1 MKILLSVLA
10 TTVVLVIDAVQFI
23 MLIHAIL
30 SWVAPQGGSTGPIRT
45 FINGVCDLVTAPM
58 RALLDR
64 FEFARRSPIDFSFL
78 FTFLALSLLSTIFSF
93 L

>member
-1 MKILLSVLA
+1 MKLFLSVLSA
-10 TTVVLVIDAVQFI
+10 TVILVIDAVQFI

-30 SWVAPQGGSTGPIRT
+30 SWVFPGGGKAGPIRA
-45 FINGVCDLVTAPM
+45 FIDGVCELVTAPM

-64 FEFARRSPIDFSFL
+64 FEFTRRSPIDFSFL
-78 FTFLALSLLSTIFSF
+78 FTFIALSLLSTILSV

>member
-1 MKILLSVLA
+1 MKILLSVLSA
-10 TTVVLVIDAVQFI
+10 TLILMIDAVQFI

-30 SWVAPQGGSTGPIRT
+30 SWISPPSGKVGPIRA
-45 FINGVCDLVTAPM
+45 FINGVCDLATAPM

-64 FEFARRSPIDFSFL
+64 FEFAKRSPIDFSFL
-78 FTFLALSLLSTIFSF
+78 FTFLALSLLSTILSV

>member
-1 MKILLSVLA
+1 MKLLLSALSA
-10 TTVVLVIDAVQFI
+10 TVILVIDAVQFI

-30 SWVAPQGGSTGPIRT
+30 SWIAPQNGKAGPIRA
-45 FINGVCDLVTAPM
+45 FLDGVCELVTAPM

-64 FEFARRSPIDFSFL
+64 FEFTRRSPIDLSFL
-78 FTFLALSLLSTIFSF
+78 LTFFALSLLSTIFSA